1 MIVSQSELS
10 TIASKSLRDCHVKG
24 LDSVMLD
31 DTPGKRI
38 RAYITRTD
46 HEMWK
51 NNVGVGLSKTKDQ
64 PMSLAFHP
72 HHCHLTLTPIF
83 GTTWNVILREHKS
96 TDRYGRSTYTRLL
109 DEYKYVSQITE
120 GKGGFVG
127 TGMKKRFYIDWS
139 GELYQSTYMDA
150 KEIHTIYTRRDATSA
165 WFVHEHA
172 EDPEYAGLNYSNTD
186 LENWSAAELY
196 KPMTVEYLQFLLDRM
211 KIKVR

>member
-1 MIVSQSELS
+1 MIVSRTQLD
-10 TIASKSLRDCHVKG
+10 TIAGKSLMDCHVKG

-51 NNVGVGLSKTKDQ
+51 NNCGVNISRAKDHA
-64 PMSLAFHP
+64 MSLAFHP

-83 GTTWNVILREHKS
+83 GDTWNTLLTPVHDHVKNIR
-96 TDRYGRSTYTRLL
+96 RLH
-109 DEYKYVSQITE
+109 EYKYVSQITE
-120 GKGGFVG
+120 GAGGFRG
-127 TGMKKRFYIDWS
+127 TGILRKFHVKWDSPLR
-139 GELYQSTYMDA
+139 ESTYMDA
-150 KEIHTIYTRRDATSA
+150 KEIHTIFSQKDCTSA

-172 EDPEYAGLNYSNTD
+172 EDPEYAGLNYSNFD
-186 LENWSAAELY
+186 LESWSAAELY
-196 KPMTVEYLQFLLDRM
+196 KPMGVEYLQFLLDRM